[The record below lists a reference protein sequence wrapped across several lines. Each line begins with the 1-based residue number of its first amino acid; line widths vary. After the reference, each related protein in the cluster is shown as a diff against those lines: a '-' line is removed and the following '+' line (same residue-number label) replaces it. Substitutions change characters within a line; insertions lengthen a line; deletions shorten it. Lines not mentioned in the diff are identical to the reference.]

1 EWRVVHLRQNTENE
15 VQVET
20 NQRQQDLLNEAPKQ
34 NAHGSRRRQAGQAR
48 EAAHEG
54 VADQILQM
62 LQSPGADVRQRHEQQ
77 SEPRT
82 AVVTAERGAGSLQS
96 ARQREPAH
104 VPAQQFEATVRREL
118 LRNERNRQIPLDHLS
133 QRAYAQT
140 HQRGLLE
147 SESGVGTSTLLIR
160 GFAPLMHFGR
170 SFAPSVISDWG

>member
-1 EWRVVHLRQNTENE
+1 MVRAV
-15 VQVET
+15 
-20 NQRQQDLLNEAPKQ
+20 
-34 NAHGSRRRQAGQAR
+34 G
-48 EAAHEG
+48 AAHEW

-133 QRAYAQT
+133 QRAYAQA

-147 SESGVGTSTLLIR
+147 SESDVGTSTLLIR

-170 SFAPSVISDWG
+170 SVAPSVISDWG